1 MPGADLSLK
10 PEGGLIMS
18 FVEPIKVAIVGAGK
32 VGSTFA
38 YTLLLRGLASEIV
51 LIDKDT
57 ARAEG
62 EALDLQHTIPF
73 SNHAEIR
80 SSNLLDTAGAAITVI
95 CAGQRLKAGQSPA
108 DVLDHNIAVIKE
120 IIPQI
125 AEVNPDGIILIAT
138 TPVDVSTYGA
148 WKLSGLPR
156 RQLIGTGTILETARF
171 RYLLGRHFRIEPRS
185 VHAYILGED
194 GETELPVWSSASIA
208 GMRITDLCKAHGCE
222 ASALDDIFKQTRKSG
237 AAILE
242 RKGSPDHAIGTALA
256 QMAEAILKDE
266 KRVFSV
272 SSVLSGEYGM
282 KGVAL
287 SVPTVLSRKG
297 VDRILRLELDDQEVA
312 DILHSGRKIE
322 SEIHYADFVVQGA
335 LKAS

>member
-1 MPGADLSLK
+1 
-10 PEGGLIMS
+10 MS
-18 FVEPIKVAIVGAGK
+18 FLTPIKVAIVGAGK

-38 YTLLLRGLASEIV
+38 YALLLRGLVSEIV

-73 SNHAEIR
+73 SYPAEIR
-80 SSNLLDTAGAAITVI
+80 ASNLLDTAGAAITVI
-95 CAGQRLKAGQSPA
+95 CAGERLKPGQSPS
-108 DVLDHNIAVIKE
+108 DVSDHNIAVIKE
-120 IIPQI
+120 IIPQV
-125 AEVNPDGIILIAT
+125 AEVNPDGIILVAS
-138 TPVDVSTYGA
+138 TPVDVLTHGA

-156 RQLIGTGTILETARF
+156 RQVIGTGTILETARF
-171 RYLLGRHFRIEPRS
+171 RYLLGQHFRLEPRS
-185 VHAYILGED
+185 IHAYILGEN
-194 GETELPVWSSASIA
+194 GETELPVWSSATIA
-208 GMRITDLCKAHGCE
+208 GMPIRDLCKAHGCE
-222 ASALDDIFKQTRKSG
+222 ASALDDIFKQTRKAG

-272 SSVLSGEYGM
+272 SSVLTGEYGM
-282 KGVAL
+282 TGVAL
-287 SVPTVLSRKG
+287 SVPTVLSREG

-312 DILHSGRKIE
+312 DMLYSGRKIE
-322 SEIHYADFVVQGA
+322 SEIHYADFVVRGA
-335 LKAS
+335 LRAS